1 MRRKGPALWVPP
13 VPRAFRNSS
22 LDVPPNA
29 PFPPQRLLRLLV
41 ATGIGV
47 YGWIRFAN
55 AEYWDLLDDVNL
67 AIHEAG
73 HLVFNP
79 LGDHPGVLGG
89 SLFQVIVP
97 AAFVAYFLV
106 RQDRFAAS
114 VVMAWVG
121 ASLGNVARY
130 IADARAQELPLLG
143 GENVIHDWWY
153 LLTEWDLLAHDLV
166 IARWVRLAG
175 ALAFVVAVTG
185 GVLFS
190 RSRSGAAAG
199 SPIRGSV

>member
-1 MRRKGPALWVPP
+1 VPP
-13 VPRAFRNSS
+13 RRRNSS
-22 LDVPPNA
+22 FEVPSIA
-29 PFPPQRLLRLLV
+29 SWPPRRLLRLLV
-41 ATGIGV
+41 ASALGV
-47 YGWIRFAN
+47 YGWRRFGSAD
-55 AEYWDLLDDVNL
+55 YWDLLDDVNL

-73 HLVFNP
+73 HVVFAP
-79 LGDHPGVLGG
+79 LGDHPGVIGG
-89 SLFQVIVP
+89 SLFQVLVP

-106 RQDRFAAS
+106 RHDRFAAS

-130 IADARAQELPLLG
+130 IADARVQDLPLLG

-153 LLTEWDLLAHDLV
+153 LLIEWDLLSRDLI
-166 IARWVRLAG
+166 IAQWVRMAG

-190 RSRSGAAAG
+190 RSEVESHA
-199 SPIRGSV
+199 SNPVRGNA

>member
-1 MRRKGPALWVPP
+1 VPLRRHD
-13 VPRAFRNSS
+13 SS
-22 LDVPPNA
+22 LDVSSLTLPPR
-29 PFPPQRLLRLLV
+29 QWLRLMV
-41 ATGIGV
+41 ATGLAA
-47 YGWIRFAN
+47 YGWRRFAN
-55 AEYWDLLDDVNL
+55 DEYWDLLDDVNL

-73 HLVFNP
+73 HVVFSP

-89 SLFQVIVP
+89 SLFQVLVP
-97 AAFVAYFLV
+97 AAFVVYFLV

-114 VVMAWVG
+114 VVLAWVG

-130 IADARAQELPLLG
+130 IADARAQDLPLLG

-153 LLTEWDLLAHDLV
+153 LLIEWDLLAHDLV

-185 GVLFS
+185 ATLYSRARGESSGV
-190 RSRSGAAAG
+190 RSAKRQSEVVRS
-199 SPIRGSV
+199 